1 MAEDIVT
8 TSNEL
13 PEEDM
18 FEVKRIRIEKLR
30 EMQAS
35 GNNPYD
41 VGKYDRNC
49 TAHVVRESFETL
61 ENTVVR
67 IAGRMMSRRDMGKA
81 NFIDVMDG
89 SGRIQVYVRINDVG
103 EDVFN
108 AYKKWDIGDFVGV
121 EGLVFRT
128 RRGEIS
134 IHAQKIELLSKSLLR
149 GIRICC
155 LAQF

>member
-41 VGKYDRNC
+41 VVKYDRNC

-134 IHAQKIELLSKSLLR
+134 IHAQKIELLSLV
-149 GIRICC
+149 
-155 LAQF
+155 